1 MPAGGDAAM
10 TTTSELLLEWDRR
23 KPRSQQKELG
33 MSELGGCR
41 RRAGYRLAGTEPS
54 NPAGSV
60 QAAMGS
66 AIHQVIAEILEE
78 LGIDGVSHEREVRF
92 AGLIGHYDRTEG
104 DVVIDVKT
112 TSSRWLEHIKLHGP
126 EQSHLWQ
133 VSLYAAAL
141 KFEGND
147 VKRVRIDYLARD
159 SGEEFIWPSER
170 GARFNPQHVRDA
182 LEWLKVVY
190 DSELAMLPR
199 DYEPDGSFCGH
210 CPFFTICWD
219 GHVPERNLRSVMFAE
234 DPDAAKWADELWD
247 LRQQLKVLEQREKTV
262 KGALDAIRPDDGGRV
277 KAGERFLDFRR
288 NPKNPEMFSLYFV
301 SGDAK

>member
-1 MPAGGDAAM
+1 M

-41 RRAGYRLAGTEPS
+41 RRAGYRLAGVEPS

-66 AIHQVIAEILEE
+66 AIHQAIAEILGE

-112 TSSRWLEHIKLHGP
+112 TSSRWLEHIKLHCP
-126 EQSHLWQ
+126 ELPHLWQ

-141 KFEGND
+141 KLEGQD
-147 VKRVRIDYLARD
+147 IKRVRIDYLARD
-159 SGEEFIWPSER
+159 TGEEFIWPNER
-170 GARFNPQHVRDA
+170 GALFNPQNVRDA
-182 LEWLKVVY
+182 LEWLQLVY
-190 DSELAMLPR
+190 DTDLQMLPR
-199 DYEPDGSFCGH
+199 DYDPDGPFCGH
-210 CPFFTICWD
+210 CPFFTLCWD
-219 GHVPERNLRSVMFAE
+219 GHVPERNPWTVMFAE
-234 DPDAAKWADELWD
+234 DPDAAKWADELWE
-247 LRQQLKVLEQREKTV
+247 LRQQIKALQKREERV
-262 KGALDAIRPDDGGRV
+262 KAALDAIRPDVGGRV
-277 KAGERFLDFRR
+277 KAGDRVLDFRR
-288 NPKNPEMFSLYFV
+288 NPRNPELFSLYFV
-301 SGDAK
+301 PGDAA

>member
-1 MPAGGDAAM
+1 M

-41 RRAGYRLAGTEPS
+41 RRAGYRLAGVEPS

-66 AIHQVIAEILEE
+66 AIHKAVAEILEE
-78 LGIDGVSHEREVRF
+78 LGIDGVSYEREVRF
-92 AGLIGHYDRTEG
+92 AGLLGHYDRVEG
-104 DVVIDVKT
+104 DVLVDVKT
-112 TSSRWLEHIKLHGP
+112 TSSRWLEHIKLHCP

-141 KFEGND
+141 KLEGKD
-147 VKRVRIDYLARD
+147 IKRVRIDYLARD
-159 SGEEFIWPSER
+159 SGEEFIWPNER
-170 GARFNPQHVRDA
+170 GAVFNPQHVRDA
-182 LEWLKVVY
+182 LEWLQLVY
-190 DSELAMLPR
+190 DTELDMLPR
-199 DYEPDGSFCGH
+199 DYDPDDSFCGH
-210 CPFFTICWD
+210 CPFFTLCWD
-219 GHVPERNLRSVMFAE
+219 GHVPERDLRSVMFVE

-247 LRQQLKVLEQREKTV
+247 LRQQIKALQKREGRIKA
-262 KGALDAIRPDDGGRV
+262 ALDAIRPDDGGRV
-277 KAGERFLDFRR
+277 KAGDRVLDFRR

-301 SGDAK
+301 PGDAA